1 LVGALGTLIGLE
13 PEIELKGRL
22 VKQKMYNF
30 NLICSNMNENE
41 LFKIPEE
48 ALKKIKTQEEFE
60 SYFQE
65 LYKQGVE
72 ALLKAEIS
80 DHLGY
85 PKHDPSGKNSGNSR
99 NGSSRKT
106 LKTNLGEV
114 PLDIPR
120 DRNATFDPIIV
131 PKHQRMSQRI
141 EHAIITMYSRGM
153 TTRDIEATIKE
164 IYGVDV
170 SEGSVSNITSAVLE
184 DIKEWQ
190 QRPLESVYFVVW
202 MDGIVVKVR
211 QNGKVQGKT
220 IYLMIGLKQTGLKE
234 VLGMWISETESAS
247 FWLNVLTDIKARGVK
262 DILIASTDNL
272 TGIRQAIKSAFP
284 YTITQLCVVHQIRNS
299 IKYVVW
305 KDRKQ
310 FLSDLKN
317 VYGAIN
323 RDMAYD
329 ALDEFAKKWGSKY
342 AYAIKSWRDN
352 WDELTAYF
360 DYPQEIRRIIYTTN
374 AIESLNSSIRKY
386 TKTKT
391 VFPDDQAALK
401 AVFLA
406 IANVEKKWTMPIWDW
421 GSVINQLIIKFE
433 DRCGV
438 L

>member
-1 LVGALGTLIGLE
+1 LVAALGTPTGLG

-22 VKQKMYNF
+22 VNQKMYNF
-30 NLICSNMNENE
+30 NLICSDMSDNE

-48 ALKKIKTQEEFE
+48 VLKKIKTQEEFE

-72 ALLKAEIS
+72 ALLKAEIGE
-80 DHLGY
+80 HLGY

-114 PLDIPR
+114 PLDVPR

-131 PKHQRMSQRI
+131 PKHQRMSSRI

-153 TTRDIEATIKE
+153 STRDIEATIKE
-164 IYGVDV
+164 IYGVEV

-284 YTITQLCVVHQIRNS
+284 QTITQLCVVHQIRNS
-299 IKYVVW
+299 MKYVVW

-310 FLSDLKN
+310 FLSDLKH

-342 AYAIKSWRDN
+342 AYSIKSWRDN

-401 AVFLA
+401 AVYLA
-406 IANVEKKWTMPIWDW
+406 IANVEKKWTYPVRDW

>member
-1 LVGALGTLIGLE
+1 MVAALGTPTGLE
-13 PEIELKGRL
+13 PEIELKVRL

-30 NLICSNMNENE
+30 NLICSNMSENE

-48 ALKKIKTQEEFE
+48 VLKKIKTQEEFE

-72 ALLKAEIS
+72 ALLKAEIGE
-80 DHLGY
+80 HLGY

-114 PLDIPR
+114 PLDVPR

-131 PKHQRMSQRI
+131 PKHQRMSQKI

-153 TTRDIEATIKE
+153 STRDIEATIKD
-164 IYGVDV
+164 IYGVEV

-190 QRPLESVYFVVW
+190 QRPLEPVYFVVW

-284 YTITQLCVVHQIRNS
+284 NTITPLCVVHQIRNS
-299 IKYVVW
+299 TKYVVW

-310 FLSDLKN
+310 FISDLKN

-323 RDMAYD
+323 RDMACD
-329 ALDEFAKKWGSKY
+329 ALEEFAKKWGSKY

-360 DYPQEIRRIIYTTN
+360 DYPMEIRRII
-374 AIESLNSSIRKY
+374 
-386 TKTKT
+386 
-391 VFPDDQAALK
+391 
-401 AVFLA
+401 
-406 IANVEKKWTMPIWDW
+406 
-421 GSVINQLIIKFE
+421 
-433 DRCGV
+433 
-438 L
+438 